1 MQPTTQ
7 QLFTILSYALS
18 TLQVLTT
25 QNGCGIIAH
34 AVGGVFICWMGWGS
48 YKDSSWRSYKD
59 GKKAAPKDVCHRR
72 WKVPCEVLRKTSMRP
87 PSFKQSGPL
96 YLRPLEKPKRDVV
109 SNAASGSQQNHFLCE
124 GTWDWEDWSAQTSGS
139 PTSVRKTTVHKLQK
153 AGFSNDKIAAITG
166 HRNEQQ
172 LRGYAMADMQDHQH
186 ISSILS
192 KPCTVPPPVFQRD
205 PSQQQVQ
212 LHKLLCVH
220 K

>member
-1 MQPTTQ
+1 MPWVESLYVEWVEGPTKTHRGG
-7 QLFTILSYALS
+7 
-18 TLQVLTT
+18 LTK
-25 QNGCGIIAH
+25 
-34 AVGGVFICWMGWGS
+34 MG
-48 YKDSSWRSYKD
+48 
-59 GKKAAPKDVCHRR
+59 RR
-72 WKVPCEVLRKTSMRP
+72 LPQKMFATGDERCPVK
-87 PSFKQSGPL
+87 F
-96 YLRPLEKPKRDVV
+96 LEKHRWGHQ
-109 SNAASGSQQNHFLCE
+109 ASSSLVHS
-124 GTWDWEDWSAQTSGS
+124 TWDHLRSPREMCGFQRSQWESTKSFPMWRNLTLGDWSAQTSGS